1 METGEGGPEP
11 LTQPPVMTVTTFRSN
26 YGSYNVTRAVLACK
40 PEINNEGTTTQD
52 VVIFEATDQQEAV
65 SIVGKTLFVLANG
78 HTFESSY
85 DGQRRTS
92 LKPCARRQYAS
103 VLKQGY
109 SPDIELIY

>member
-1 METGEGGPEP
+1 
-11 LTQPPVMTVTTFRSN
+11 MTVTTFRSN

-52 VVIFEATDQQEAV
+52 VVIFETTDQQEAV
-65 SIVGKTLFVLANG
+65 SIVGKTLFMLDNG

-85 DGQRRTS
+85 TGQRRTL
-92 LKPCARRQYAS
+92 LKPCARKQYAN